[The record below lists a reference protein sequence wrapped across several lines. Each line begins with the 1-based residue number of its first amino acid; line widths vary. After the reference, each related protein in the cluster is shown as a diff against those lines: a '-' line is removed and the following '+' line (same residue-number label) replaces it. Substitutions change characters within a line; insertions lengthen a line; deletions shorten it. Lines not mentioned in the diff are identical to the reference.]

1 MYLESIEMIF
11 LHLRC
16 LLDLAKGSNVIC
28 VYKLRVRGA
37 LGLSVIVWL
46 IGVSGGEV
54 CVVG

>member
-1 MYLESIEMIF
+1 MIF